1 MNISI
6 SKTHII
12 GIVLLVAMGVMMFG
26 SGAMANPT
34 HTGFSGGEHCHI
46 RAGSIDSTLVTKLG
60 YSGTF
65 SASTDA
71 LQTIQ
76 ASGTPV
82 PGAGTVCAYSS
93 IKYISSILRLI
104 VIVVAGVMFVL
115 AGFLYA
121 TSQGDTERQSRAKN
135 ILVTGVIGVFIAL
148 IATIFPSIAASFM

>member
-26 SGAMANPT
+26 SGVMG
-34 HTGFSGGEHCHI
+34 HTGTTEHCHYRADSINDYPYADLGYDGATGLDTASNSI
-46 RAGSIDSTLVTKLG
+46 RTIDSG
-60 YSGTF
+60 NPIS
-65 SASTDA
+65 
-71 LQTIQ
+71 
-76 ASGTPV
+76 
-82 PGAGTVCAYSS
+82 GAGTVCAYSS
-93 IKYISSILRLI
+93 IKYIASLLRLI
-104 VIVVAGVMFVL
+104 VIIVAGVMFVL